1 MVFQDKTVLITGGTG
16 SLGKKLISRI
26 MQGDLG
32 IPKKIIIFSRDEAKQ
47 HQMRLEWKHKIVA
60 TDEIIYRV
68 PEDILEFQIG
78 DIRDYQTVLRVAS
91 RADIIINAAALK
103 QVPTCEYFPYE
114 AVRTNIQGAHN
125 IVTAVREAGLHVETV
140 VGVST
145 DKACKPVN
153 VMGMSKAIQERI
165 LIRGNI
171 DCPKTKF
178 ICVRYGNVLAS
189 RGSVIPLFLYQIARG
204 GPVTIT
210 TREMTRFL
218 LSLDQAIHLIF
229 DAIRYAK
236 KGETFIPKV
245 PSVNIVDL
253 ADVLIGD
260 RKIIKRFIGIRPG
273 EKIDEV
279 LISEEECYR
288 TVEKKGYYVIEPILP
303 ELRTEDSACS
313 ILKREYTSAENLVS
327 KEEVRELLKNN
338 GLLGI
343 ERNIEAEEILR

>member
-1 MVFQDKTVLITGGTG
+1 M
-16 SLGKKLISRI
+16 
-26 MQGDLG
+26 
-32 IPKKIIIFSRDEAKQ
+32 
-47 HQMRLEWKHKIVA
+47 
-60 TDEIIYRV
+60 
-68 PEDILEFQIG
+68 
-78 DIRDYQTVLRVAS
+78 
-91 RADIIINAAALK
+91 
-103 QVPTCEYFPYE
+103 
-114 AVRTNIQGAHN
+114 
-125 IVTAVREAGLHVETV
+125 HVETV

-218 LSLDQAIHLIF
+218 LSLDQAIDLIF
-229 DAIRYAK
+229 NAIRYAK

-273 EKIDEV
+273 EKTDEV

-288 TVEKKGYYVIEPILP
+288 TIEKEGYYVIEPILP
-303 ELRTEDSACS
+303 ELRTEDSAHS
-313 ILKREYTSAENLVS
+313 ILKGEYTSAENLVS

-338 GLLGI
+338 DLLGI
-343 ERNIEAEEILR
+343 ERNIETEEILR